1 MPSHTR
7 RISTACLIGLAS
19 LTGACADANLAGPN
33 VPGQPAYSLAA
44 TAGTGP
50 WTASGPGV
58 TLVSDGTAGDA
69 VMSYVFVGGSQVFQS
84 GSWTF
89 TTTAAQTGTV
99 TLPWSY
105 SGNHNGGPVE
115 VYAVVNNA
123 LAGTLIN
130 TVTPQGFSFNGTF
143 TFNVNAGDT
152 YGFGFGGS
160 TVFPPAAGM
169 VGTFTVHEPEQ
180 QDPTTKEDCKDGEWV
195 VYEFSNQ
202 GQCIRFVET
211 GDDSR

>member
-33 VPGQPAYSLAA
+33 VPGQPAYSVTAAAA
-44 TAGTGP
+44 TA
-50 WTASGPGV
+50 WTASGEGTV
-58 TLVSDGTAGDA
+58 TVVSDGTAGDA
-69 VMSYVFVGGSQVFQS
+69 VMSYVSVGAQVGGW
-84 GSWTF
+84 GF

-105 SGNHNGGPVE
+105 SGDHSQGANVR
-115 VYAVVNNA
+115 VDAVVNG
-123 LAGTLIN
+123 LSVGTP
-130 TVTPQGFSFNGTF
+130 VDQPADGPFSFNGTF

-152 YGFGFGGS
+152 YGFQLLGVNFNQEGPS
-160 TVFPPAAGM
+160 M
-169 VGTFTVHEPEQ
+169 SGTFTVHVPQ
-180 QDPTTKEDCKDGEWV
+180 QPQDPTTKEDCKDGEWV
-195 VYEFSNQ
+195 EYDFSNQ